1 MNDKKEGASFLKRLF
16 SLTKKSDDKKPSKL
30 VYMGIL
36 LAAGMVF
43 MLMNGS
49 KGMLQSTVD
58 EAKPASSTV
67 QDQEDVPA
75 FGSKKNTTI
84 TDYEKKYEEQL
95 QDVLEQ
101 IDGVSKV
108 EVIVN
113 LDATEAKVYEK
124 NTVTQKQST
133 DETDREGGKRKV
145 EDISTDEKLVIVR
158 SGDQE
163 KPVVVKTEK
172 PKIRGILVVAK
183 GADNIEVKKWIIEA
197 VTRSLD
203 VPSHRVAVLPKKG

>member
-1 MNDKKEGASFLKRLF
+1 G
-16 SLTKKSDDKKPSKL
+16 
-30 VYMGIL
+30 
-36 LAAGMVF
+36 
-43 MLMNGS
+43 
-49 KGMLQSTVD
+49 
-58 EAKPASSTV
+58 
-67 QDQEDVPA
+67 
-75 FGSKKNTTI
+75 
-84 TDYEKKYEEQL
+84 
-95 QDVLEQ
+95 
-101 IDGVSKV
+101 KV

-183 GADNIEVKKWIIEA
+183 GADNI
-197 VTRSLD
+197 
-203 VPSHRVAVLPKKG
+203 